1 MKLYCRGEYNIEN
14 KSNEL
19 NYTTENHHHTV
30 WNPLSFAPRQHFKV
44 SILLKVYFSKTVQ
57 KIGDKNV
64 SFSETLCMFKR
75 VIPTN
80 THLLEQNVDRIETVT
95 VQYWLVIARSRVQYI
110 VTQHAFTGNFK
121 INKAWNVIIYLV
133 SEKISKIPSCFDY

>member
-1 MKLYCRGEYNIEN
+1 
-14 KSNEL
+14 
-19 NYTTENHHHTV
+19 
-30 WNPLSFAPRQHFKV
+30 
-44 SILLKVYFSKTVQ
+44 
-57 KIGDKNV
+57 
-64 SFSETLCMFKR
+64 MFKR